1 MTANSIRYILSVLVI
16 WLVMPVSAWAQEDNP
31 AEEFD
36 PKDPAYQ
43 QGYRGPRRDSTR
55 ARISTGGNDYVY
67 VDEEN
72 VSDDTVATKPLKNP
86 KLAGWLSFALPGAGQ
101 VYNGQ
106 YWKIPII
113 YGGIGTLAYVSHFY
127 NTRFRQLKND
137 EHVLLN
143 DGKSTTGGVSIHGLT
158 NESDIVRYMTKYRRY
173 RDLCFVGMA
182 LVYMMN
188 VFDAVVDAHLYDYDV
203 SEDITLHVEP
213 CTMGPVMA
221 NQNPSFGARLTIRF

>member
-1 MTANSIRYILSVLVI
+1 MTGNSFRYILSVLMI
-16 WLVMPVSAWAQEDNP
+16 CLVMPMSALAQQDNP
-31 AEEFD
+31 DEEFD

-55 ARISTGGNDYVY
+55 ARIATDGNDYEY
-67 VDEEN
+67 VDEKN
-72 VSDDTVATKPLKNP
+72 AGVDTVATKPLKNP

-113 YGGIGTLAYVSHFY
+113 YGGMGTLAYVSHFY

-143 DGKSTTGGVSIHGLT
+143 DGKSAIGVSIHGLT
-158 NESDIVRYMTKYRRY
+158 NEADIVRYMTKYRRY

-213 CTMGPVMA
+213 FATGPVMA